1 MPASGCRVLLAALAA
16 ALTVVAL
23 RRAAERSAASA
34 PRRPGQAHNPLELWN
49 VAGVRLGLG
58 LVEYSSTR
66 IAANVTAIRGQHEW
80 VEVVWSGLPSGELPA
95 AQAPAALLPAF
106 S

>member
-23 RRAAERSAASA
+23 RRAAERSAFS
-34 PRRPGQAHNPLELWN
+34 PQRPGQAHNPLELWN

-58 LVEYSSTR
+58 LAEHSSTS